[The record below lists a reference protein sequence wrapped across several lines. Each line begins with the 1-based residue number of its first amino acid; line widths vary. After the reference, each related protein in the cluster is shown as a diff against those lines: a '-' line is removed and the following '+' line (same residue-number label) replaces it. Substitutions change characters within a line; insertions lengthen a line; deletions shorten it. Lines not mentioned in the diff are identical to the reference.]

1 MEMKDIVTKVNYF
14 ANLSKKRTLTKE
26 EILERDKYRKLY
38 IEKFRAQVKSHLDRI
53 EIVDEEKGNLN

>member
-26 EILERDKYRKLY
+26 ELLERDKYRKLY
-38 IEKFRAQVKSHLDRI
+38 IEKFRAQVKGHLDRI
-53 EIVDEEKGNLN
+53 EIVDDKGNLN

>member
-14 ANLSKKRTLTKE
+14 ANLSKKRTLIKE

>member
-26 EILERDKYRKLY
+26 ELLERDKYRKLY
-38 IEKFRAQVKSHLDRI
+38 IEKFRAQVKGHLDRI